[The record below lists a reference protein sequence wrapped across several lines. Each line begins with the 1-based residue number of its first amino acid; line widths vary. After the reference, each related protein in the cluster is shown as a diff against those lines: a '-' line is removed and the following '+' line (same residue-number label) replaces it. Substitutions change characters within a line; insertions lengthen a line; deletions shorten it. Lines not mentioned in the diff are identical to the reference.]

1 MTAVEYLKSLQ
12 QKRAEYAGFNVIA
25 GTADGLFYYSN
36 IQNEVKK
43 ISPGT
48 HGLSNHFLDTPW
60 PKVVK
65 GKAGV
70 QKLVEQNRVIQPEEL
85 LDVQQDAEPF
95 PVEQLPDTG
104 VGTQLERLLSSLFIK
119 SEAYGTRSSTAL
131 LIDKENN
138 ITFVERTYLDGEFAE
153 DRAFTFQME

>member
-1 MTAVEYLKSLQ
+1 M
-12 QKRAEYAGFNVIA
+12 
-25 GTADGLFYYSN
+25 
-36 IQNEVKK
+36 K

-70 QKLVEQNRVIQPEEL
+70 QKLVEQNRVIQPDEL
-85 LDVQQDAEPF
+85 FDVQQDAEPF

-104 VGTQLERLLSSLFIK
+104 VGPQLERLLSSLFIK
-119 SEAYGTRSSTAL
+119 SEGYGTRSSTAL
-131 LIDKENN
+131 LIDRENN
-138 ITFVERTYLDGEFAE
+138 ITFVERTYRDGEFAE
-153 DRAFTFQME
+153 DRAFTFRME